1 MLIVIDQ
8 NVGGGIP
15 NADIPWESARNDISK
30 ATVSYLEIPDNL
42 VMSMKY
48 KGGMVRG
55 QKIEPKYTSGQM
67 KLVGVVQRGNH
78 LVPSDL
84 FAN

>member
-1 MLIVIDQ
+1 
-8 NVGGGIP
+8 
-15 NADIPWESARNDISK
+15 
-30 ATVSYLEIPDNL
+30 
-42 VMSMKY
+42 MKY
-48 KGGMVRG
+48 KGGMVRE
-55 QKIEPKYTSGQM
+55 QRIEPKYTSGQM